1 MIAYVSGVVERREP
15 GRVVVD
21 VGGIGLDV
29 WVPDST
35 ARRLPEPG
43 RPVKLL
49 TTLLVREDHWQ
60 LVGFS
65 TAAERDVFGALIN
78 VSGVGPKLALAVVG
92 QLGAEG
98 VRRAVAAGEWKR
110 LREVPGIGTRIAQR
124 LVVELKPLFGES
136 GPEAGG
142 EDPGETVEDEVTEAL
157 LALGYTPEEA
167 RWALGQVTA
176 AEPAERLRQAL
187 SHLDRRKG
195 TGYAR

>member
-1 MIAYVSGVVERREP
+1 MIAYVSGTVAQREP

-21 VGGIGLDV
+21 VGGVGLDV
-29 WVPDST
+29 SVPDST

-60 LVGFS
+60 LVGFW
-65 TAAERDVFGALIN
+65 TAAERDVFGALLN

-92 QLGAEG
+92 QLGADG

-110 LREVPGIGTRIAQR
+110 LREVPGVGARIAQR
-124 LVVELKPLFGES
+124 LVVELKPLFGEAEADATGEES
-136 GPEAGG
+136 GEAVG
-142 EDPGETVEDEVTEAL
+142 DEVAEAL
-157 LALGYTPEEA
+157 LGLGYTADEA

-176 AEPAERLRQAL
+176 TEPAERLRQAL
-187 SHLDRRKG
+187 SQLDRRKG
-195 TGYAR
+195 TGHAR